1 MKVLVSLY
9 IPQLGIDMLKAH
21 PKLEVTVWDKDRLMT
36 REELLSMAKGYDILL
51 ASSNYVIDEEFIEKC
66 PNIKMIST
74 FSVGYDN
81 VNIALLN
88 KHDIPFGN
96 APGAMTDATADV
108 AFGLMIAVCRK
119 MFYMYNMIPKNNW
132 SILMPRANLGQEPKG
147 KALGIFGMGKIGM
160 EMARRCKGAYGMDIY
175 YHNRNRNPEA
185 EQELDAKYVSF
196 EELLKVSDI
205 VSTHCA
211 LTTETKGI
219 FNKEAFKKMKSSA
232 IFINTARGG
241 VHNEPD
247 LIDALNNQEIWGA
260 GLDVTNPEPMKAD
273 NPLLFMEN
281 VCVLPHIGS
290 ATVKA
295 RDEMARLA
303 ALNIIQY
310 ANGEDITNR
319 VLK

>member
-9 IPQLGIDMLKAH
+9 IPQLGIDMLNAH
-21 PKLEVTVWDKDRLMT
+21 PDLEVTVWEKNRLMT
-36 REELLSMAKGYDILL
+36 REELLKNAKSYDLLL
-51 ASSNYVIDEEFIEKC
+51 ASSNYVINEEFVREC

-81 VNIALLN
+81 VDLSVLKEHN
-88 KHDIPFGN
+88 IPFAN
-96 APGAMTDATADV
+96 APGAMTDATADT
-108 AFGLMIAVCRK
+108 AFGLMIAVSRK
-119 MFYMYNMIPKNNW
+119 MFYMYNMIPKGEW
-132 SILMPRANLGQEPKG
+132 KILMPRENLGQELKG
-147 KALGIFGMGKIGM
+147 KNLGIFGMGQIGT
-160 EMARRCKGAYGMDIY
+160 EMARRCKGAYNMDIY
-175 YHNRNRNPEA
+175 YHNRSRNTSA
-185 EQELDAKYVSF
+185 EKELGAKYVSF
-196 EELLKVSDI
+196 DELLAISD
-205 VSTHCA
+205 VLSAHCA
-211 LTTETKGI
+211 LTAETRGI
-219 FNKEAFKKMKSSA
+219 FNKEVFKKMKPTS

-247 LIDALNNQEIWGA
+247 LIQALEDGIIWGA

-303 ALNIIQY
+303 AINIIEF
-310 ANGEDITNR
+310 AEGKPLTNR
-319 VLK
+319 VI

>member
-9 IPQLGIDMLKAH
+9 IPQIGIDMLKAH
-21 PKLEVTVWDKDRLMT
+21 PDLEVTVWDKDRLMT
-36 REELLSMAKGYDILL
+36 REELLSLAKGHDVLL
-51 ASSNYVIDEEFIEKC
+51 TSSNYVIDEEFVREC
-66 PNIKMIST
+66 PTIKMIST

-81 VNIALLN
+81 ANVGLLN
-88 KHDIPFGN
+88 EHNIPFGN

-119 MFYMYNMIPKNNW
+119 MFYMYDMIPNNNW

-147 KALGIFGMGKIGM
+147 KTLGIFGLGQIGM
-160 EMARRCKGAYGMDIY
+160 EMARRCKGAYDMGIY

-185 EQELDAKYVSF
+185 EKELGAQYVSF
-196 EELLKVSDI
+196 DELLRVSDI
-205 VSTHCA
+205 VSAHCA
-211 LTTETKGI
+211 LTAETKGI
-219 FNKEAFKKMKSSA
+219 FNREAFQKMKSSA

-241 VHNEPD
+241 VHNEQD
-247 LIDALNNQEIWGA
+247 LIDALNNKEIWGA

-273 NPLLFMEN
+273 NPLLTMEN

-290 ATVKA
+290 ATVQA

-303 ALNIIQY
+303 ALNIIQFVD
-310 ANGEDITNR
+310 GEEITNR